1 MYYSAHQHDYFHF
14 LSQALRTF
22 LFPPQVHVFGVT
34 DLLQVYSFLMGG
46 GDCEGVGDE
55 KRPKTVD
62 S

>member
-1 MYYSAHQHDYFHF
+1 MS
-14 LSQALRTF
+14 LS
-22 LFPPQVHVFGVT
+22 GVT